1 MVTPVTNKF
10 KVKHATLI
18 FNSPFVIMLMLAYI
32 SLYNMSDV
40 NKLDFKGDTSEVV
53 SDILFSVSLL

>member
-18 FNSPFVIMLMLAYI
+18 FNSPLVIMLILAYI
-32 SLYNMSDV
+32 SLYNV
-40 NKLDFKGDTSEVV
+40 NGVSKLDFKGDAK
-53 SDILFSVSLL
+53 